1 MHVVKEGLMRKK
13 TSMVNVWS
21 ERYFIL
27 RGPVLFYYLKATGS
41 DYYSVI

>member
-13 TSMVNVWS
+13 TSKVNVWS